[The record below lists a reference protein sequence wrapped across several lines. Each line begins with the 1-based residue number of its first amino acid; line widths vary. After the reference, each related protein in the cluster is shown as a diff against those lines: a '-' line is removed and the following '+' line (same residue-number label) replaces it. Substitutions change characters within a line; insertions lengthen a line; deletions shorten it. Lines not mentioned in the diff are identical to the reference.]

1 MEFKF
6 SVYGLVIFLL
16 PMFINVVY
24 FLLPPKNIE
33 GEDSNQNKILESIE
47 QISRIA
53 FAVAI
58 CTLVSMRELDFKS
71 PFLYLALLF
80 LVLYYIV
87 WIRYFT
93 KGRDVS
99 LLGENFLFVPIPL
112 AVFPVMYFIFASI
125 WMNNYIALAI
135 MILFGIVHFKI
146 SYENLYI
153 NKNNLE

>member
-16 PMFINVVY
+16 PMFINIVY
-24 FLLPPKNIE
+24 FLFPPKNIQE
-33 GEDSNQNKILESIE
+33 EASSQNKILEFIE
-47 QISRIA
+47 QISRMA
-53 FAVAI
+53 YAVVI
-58 CTLVSMRELDFKS
+58 CTLVSRKELDFKS

-87 WIRYFT
+87 WIIYFI

-99 LLGENFLFVPIPL
+99 LLGENFLFVPISL

-125 WMNNYIALAI
+125 WMSNYIALAI
-135 MILFGIVHFKI
+135 MILFGIIHFKI
-146 SYENLYI
+146 SYNNLCI
-153 NKNNLE
+153 NK

>member
-16 PMFINVVY
+16 PMLINIVY

-33 GEDSNQNKILESIE
+33 EQDSAQNKILESIE
-47 QISRIA
+47 QISKIA
-53 FAVAI
+53 FAVVI
-58 CTLVSMRELDFKS
+58 CTLVSTRELDFKS
-71 PFLYLALLF
+71 PFLYLGLAF

-87 WIRYFT
+87 WIRYFIN
-93 KGRDVS
+93 GRDVS

-112 AVFPVMYFIFASI
+112 AVFPVMYFIFAAI
-125 WMNNYIALAI
+125 WMHNYIALAI

-146 SYENLYI
+146 SYDNLYI
-153 NKNNLE
+153 NKTT